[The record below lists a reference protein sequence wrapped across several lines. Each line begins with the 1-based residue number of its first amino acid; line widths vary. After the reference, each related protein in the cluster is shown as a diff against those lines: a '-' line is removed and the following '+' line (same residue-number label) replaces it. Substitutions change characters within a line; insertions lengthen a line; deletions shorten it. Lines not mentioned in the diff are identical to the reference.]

1 MTPELIEKNRK
12 YLDPDGNGTLDLTV
26 RHDAPL
32 WMPFARF
39 VVPWAPLDGEGVPRV
54 AMEATATQG
63 EHAGLYLE

>member
-1 MTPELIEKNRK
+1 
-12 YLDPDGNGTLDLTV
+12 
-26 RHDAPL
+26 
-32 WMPFARF
+32 MPFARF